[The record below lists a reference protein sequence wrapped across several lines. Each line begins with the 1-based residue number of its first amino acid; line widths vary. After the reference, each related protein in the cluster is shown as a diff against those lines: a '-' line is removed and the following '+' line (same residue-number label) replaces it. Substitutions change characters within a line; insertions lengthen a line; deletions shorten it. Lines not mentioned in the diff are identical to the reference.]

1 LKEEDLE
8 KPLGGNEDI
17 GKAVTEQYQMD
28 EMEKRRVDSFRI
40 NKDGVIMFQESG
52 EQEEE
57 TEINYTETM
66 ELD

>member
-52 EQEEE
+52 E
-57 TEINYTETM
+57 
-66 ELD
+66 